1 MRLDNGILSVEISE
15 HGAEPV
21 SIEKFGR
28 QYLWNADP
36 AFWNRHAPILFP
48 AVGRMKDD
56 GFTYEGRRFPMKQ
69 HGFARDCSFAPTG
82 NSGELRLAER
92 PSADVYPFD
101 FELTARYELE
111 GNRLVAKWKV
121 VNTGAG
127 EMFFQIGAHPG
138 FLLPDYDANDPV
150 HGYLRFY
157 DREGRETMPL
167 VVSELED
174 GLRVTLNEPKT
185 YLGEGAYPITD
196 ATFRNNALLF
206 EGGQVAVVDL
216 LDKHGAPVLRVD
228 CPQAEAFGI
237 WAPFKPGCPF
247 VCLEPWCGICD
258 PSDFHGTLSERKYI
272 HRLRAGEEFGFEYGI
287 TV

>member
-1 MRLDNGILSVEISE
+1 MRKSIHSESEMVKAVKELESGVNAEVVARE
-15 HGAEPV
+15 HGISKATLYQWKSKYSGMDV
-21 SIEKFGR
+21 S
-28 QYLWNADP
+28 Q
-36 AFWNRHAPILFP
+36 
-48 AVGRMKDD
+48 V
-56 GFTYEGRRFPMKQ
+56 RRLK
-69 HGFARDCSFAPTG
+69 
-82 NSGELRLAER
+82 
-92 PSADVYPFD
+92 
-101 FELTARYELE
+101 ELE
-111 GNRLVAKWKV
+111 EEN
-121 VNTGAG
+121 
-127 EMFFQIGAHPG
+127 
-138 FLLPDYDANDPV
+138 
-150 HGYLRFY
+150 
-157 DREGRETMPL
+157 REGRETMPL

-174 GLRVTLNEPKT
+174 GLRVPLNEPKT

-258 PSDFHGTLSERKYI
+258 PSDFHGTLPERKYI